1 MIRTIATILSILC
14 LVPPLVS
21 VAQQYEFGISGVG
34 TGYMGDINNSNPLYY
49 RNIGGG
55 AFVKYNLNS
64 TWGFRGAFNYL
75 PIYGNDMDFPEGHHL
90 SRGLLFNNNL
100 KEFSVTAEF
109 NFFKFIPGRQTNRY
123 SPYILAGVAGIS
135 HSPYA
140 YYQGNKVDLTQPH
153 LEVDKDG
160 LPVNFSTWA
169 FSIPIGVG
177 FKYNIRGP
185 WSIGAEINY
194 RTVLS
199 DHIDAVSQYYR
210 TNATGMNEGEAVMA
224 DPMDPTGNLSERAG
238 TLRGDGKRLDG
249 YMTAGFTLTYT
260 LISKKCEWWQ

>member
-1 MIRTIATILSILC
+1 MIRTIAAILSIFC
-14 LVPPLVS
+14 LVPPLMG
-21 VAQQYEFGISGVG
+21 VAQQYEFGITGVA

-49 RNIGGG
+49 QNLGGG

-75 PIYGNDMDFPEGHHL
+75 PIYGSDLDFPEEHHQ
-90 SRGLLFNNNL
+90 SRGLQFNNNL
-100 KEFSVTAEF
+100 KELSIITEF
-109 NFFKFIPGRQTNRY
+109 NFFKFIPGRQANRY
-123 SPYILAGVAGIS
+123 SPYLLAGVAGIS
-135 HSPYA
+135 HSPYV
-140 YYQGNKVDLTQPH
+140 YYQGNKVDLTNPY
-153 LEVDKDG
+153 LEVDENG
-160 LPVNFSTWA
+160 EAVTFSKWA
-169 FSIPIGVG
+169 FSIPIGAG

-210 TNATGMNEGEAVMA
+210 EDTTGLNEGQALMA
-224 DPMDPTGNLSERAG
+224 DPTGRLSERAG

-260 LISKKCEWWQ
+260 LLSKKCEWWQ